1 MRLRDYKRI
10 SGKEDV
16 DVKLKTVDR
25 DADACDYIG
34 CYGLTVVGIT
44 RKQFQDLLDG
54 KLLADPNPAENPAEY
69 GTVIRLIEE
78 G

>member
-1 MRLRDYKRI
+1 MRLRDYNVI

-25 DADACDYIG
+25 EADASDYLG
-34 CYGLTVVGIT
+34 YGMTVFGIT
-44 RKQFQDLLDG
+44 RKQLQDLLDG
-54 KLLADPNPAENPAEY
+54 KLLADPYPAEF

-78 G
+78 E

>member
-1 MRLRDYKRI
+1 MRLRDYNRI

-16 DVKLKTVDR
+16 DVKLKTVDH

-34 CYGLTVVGIT
+34 YGLTVVGIT
-44 RKQFQDLLDG
+44 RKQLQDLLDG
-54 KLLADPNPAENPAEY
+54 KLLADPNPAEY

-78 G
+78 E

>member
-1 MRLRDYKRI
+1 MRLMDYNAI

-25 DADACDYIG
+25 ETDAYDYIG
-34 CYGLTVVGIT
+34 YGFTVFGVT
-44 RKQFQDLLDG
+44 RKQLQDLLEG
-54 KLLADPNPAENPAEY
+54 KLLADPYPAEY

-78 G
+78 E